1 MIASEGQ
8 NIFDLC
14 YQGYGD
20 LEKLFDVIQDN
31 DLTVNSDMGGGQE
44 IIIDETEGNIEV
56 KEYILVNNIVLN
68 NRTYDNE
75 IEVEETLAIQWPV
88 FVDPA
93 EIVYPYK
100 LIAP

>member
-1 MIASEGQ
+1 MRGSEGQ
-8 NIFDLC
+8 NIFDVTM
-14 YQGYGD
+14 QGYGD
-20 LEKLFDVIQDN
+20 LELLFQCIKDN
-31 DLTVNSDMGGGQE
+31 DFTVNSNIGGGQD
-44 IIIDETEGNIEV
+44 ILIDENQGNIEV
-56 KEYILVNNIVLN
+56 KEFILVNNIVLN

-93 EIVYPYK
+93 EIVYPFK